1 MGRWQEK
8 RLSIYISERGL
19 FMETRY
25 TKIYT
30 LGTEAALKITPG
42 HFATNHAHT
51 NYYLDVTTLKAR
63 TNEAQQI
70 AKSLASMY
78 LYDTV
83 VDTIV
88 CMEGTEVIGAYLSDE
103 LTRSGFMNTNLH
115 KTIYVVS
122 PEFNSNSQIIF
133 RDNLQIA
140 IRGKNVIVLMATVTT
155 GHSTNKAIESVQY
168 YGGKLQGVSAIF
180 SSIDQVEGVPIR
192 AVFGVKNLPD
202 YASYDYRNCPLCKA
216 GKKIDALVNA
226 FGHSRL

>member
-1 MGRWQEK
+1 
-8 RLSIYISERGL
+8 
-19 FMETRY
+19 MENRY

-30 LGTEAALKITPG
+30 HGTEAALKITPG

-63 TNEAQQI
+63 TNEAQQT
-70 AKSLASMY
+70 AKALVGMY

-103 LTRSGFMNTNLH
+103 LTKSGFMNMNMH
-115 KTIYVVS
+115 KTIYVVR

-133 RDNLQIA
+133 RDNIQMA
-140 IRGKNVIVLMATVTT
+140 IRDKHVIILMATVTT
-155 GHSTNKAIESVQY
+155 GHSANKAIESVLY

-180 SSIDQVEGVPIR
+180 SAVDNVGGTPVR
-192 AVFGVKNLPD
+192 AVYGVKDLPD
-202 YASYDYRNCPLCKA
+202 YASYDYRDCPLCKA

-226 FGHSRL
+226 FGYSKL

>member
-1 MGRWQEK
+1 
-8 RLSIYISERGL
+8 
-19 FMETRY
+19 MENRY

-30 LGTEAALKITPG
+30 HGTEAALKITPG
-42 HFATNHAHT
+42 HYATNHAHT

-70 AKSLASMY
+70 AKALAGMF
-78 LYDTV
+78 LYNTV

-88 CMEGTEVIGAYLSDE
+88 CMEGTEVIGAYLSEE
-103 LTRSGFMNTNLH
+103 LTRSGFINTNMH
-115 KTIYVVS
+115 KTIYVVR

-140 IRGKNVIVLMATVTT
+140 IRDKNVIILMATVTT
-155 GHSTNKAIESVQY
+155 GKSANKAIESVLY

-180 SSIDQVEGVPIR
+180 SSVDEVEGMPIR
-192 AVFGVKNLPD
+192 AVFGKKDLPD
-202 YASYDYRNCPLCKA
+202 YESYDYRNCPLCKA

-226 FGHSRL
+226 FGHSML

>member
-1 MGRWQEK
+1 
-8 RLSIYISERGL
+8 
-19 FMETRY
+19 MENRY

-30 LGTEAALKITPG
+30 HGTEAALKITPG

-70 AKSLASMY
+70 AKSLAAMY

-88 CMEGTEVIGAYLSDE
+88 CMEGTEVIGAYLSEE
-103 LTRSGFMNTNLH
+103 LTKSGFLNTNMH
-115 KTIYVVS
+115 KTIYVVR

-140 IRGKNVIVLMATVTT
+140 IRDKHVIILMATVTT
-155 GHSTNKAIESVQY
+155 GHSANKAIESILY
-168 YGGKLQGVSAIF
+168 YGGRLEGVSAIF
-180 SSIDQVEGVPIR
+180 SSIDEVAGIPIR
-192 AVFGVKNLPD
+192 AVFGVKDIPD
-202 YASYDYRNCPLCKA
+202 YASYDYRDCPLCKS
-216 GKKIDALVNA
+216 GKRIDALVNA
-226 FGHSRL
+226 FGHSAL

>member
-1 MGRWQEK
+1 
-8 RLSIYISERGL
+8 
-19 FMETRY
+19 METRY

-30 LGTEAALKITPG
+30 HGTEAALKITPG

-88 CMEGTEVIGAYLSDE
+88 CMEGTEVIGACLSDE
-103 LTRSGFMNTNLH
+103 LTKSGFMNTNMH
-115 KTIYVVS
+115 KTIYVVG

-140 IRGKNVIVLMATVTT
+140 IRDKHVIILMATVTT
-155 GHSTNKAIESVQY
+155 GHSANKAIESVLY
-168 YGGKLQGVSAIF
+168 YGGKLQGISAIF
-180 SSIDQVEGVPIR
+180 SSIDHVEGVPIR
-192 AVFGVKNLPD
+192 AVFGVKDLPD

-226 FGHSRL
+226 FGHSKL

>member
-1 MGRWQEK
+1 
-8 RLSIYISERGL
+8 
-19 FMETRY
+19 MENRY

-30 LGTEAALKITPG
+30 HGTEAALKITPG
-42 HFATNHAHT
+42 HYATNHAHT

-70 AKSLASMY
+70 AKALAGMF
-78 LYDTV
+78 LYNTV

-88 CMEGTEVIGAYLSDE
+88 CMEGTEVIGAYLSEE
-103 LTRSGFMNTNLH
+103 LTRSGFINTNMH
-115 KTIYVVS
+115 KTIYVVR

-140 IRGKNVIVLMATVTT
+140 IRDKNVIILMAAVTT
-155 GHSTNKAIESVQY
+155 GKSANKAIESVLY

-180 SSIDQVEGVPIR
+180 SSVDEVEGMPIR
-192 AVFGVKNLPD
+192 AVFGKKDLPD
-202 YASYDYRNCPLCKA
+202 YENYDYRNCPLCKA

-226 FGHSRL
+226 FGHSML

>member
-1 MGRWQEK
+1 
-8 RLSIYISERGL
+8 
-19 FMETRY
+19 MENRY

-30 LGTEAALKITPG
+30 HGTDAALKITPG

-88 CMEGTEVIGAYLSDE
+88 CMEGTEVIGAYLSEE
-103 LTRSGFMNTNLH
+103 LTKSGFLNTNMH
-115 KTIYVVS
+115 KTIYVIR

-140 IRGKNVIVLMATVTT
+140 IRDKHVIILMATITT
-155 GHSTNKAIESVQY
+155 GRSVNKAIESVLY
-168 YGGKLQGVSAIF
+168 YGGKLQGISAIF
-180 SSIDQVEGVPIR
+180 STIDEMEGTPIR
-192 AVFGVKNLPD
+192 SVFGLNDLPD
-202 YASYDYRNCPLCKA
+202 YASYDYRDCPLCKA

-226 FGHSRL
+226 FGHSML

>member
-1 MGRWQEK
+1 MAGRSVCQ
-8 RLSIYISERGL
+8 SIFYISERGL

-63 TNEAQQI
+63 TSEAQQI
-70 AKSLASMY
+70 AKALAGMY

-103 LTRSGFMNTNLH
+103 LTKSGFMNTNLH

-155 GHSTNKAIESVQY
+155 GHSANKAIESVLY

-180 SSIDQVEGVPIR
+180 SSIDHLEGVPIR
-192 AVFGVKNLPD
+192 AVFGVKDLPD

-226 FGHSRL
+226 FGHSKL